1 MDLFSKNLSDK
12 LDTSSHAGN
21 TENSVPDHI
30 EVDTLPQE
38 SRAGEQQF
46 CYNKEWFRKQ
56 NRIELIESHKS
67 AKETH

>member
-1 MDLFSKNLSDK
+1 VTASIVDLFSKNLSDK

-46 CYNKEWFRKQ
+46 CYNKE
-56 NRIELIESHKS
+56 
-67 AKETH
+67 